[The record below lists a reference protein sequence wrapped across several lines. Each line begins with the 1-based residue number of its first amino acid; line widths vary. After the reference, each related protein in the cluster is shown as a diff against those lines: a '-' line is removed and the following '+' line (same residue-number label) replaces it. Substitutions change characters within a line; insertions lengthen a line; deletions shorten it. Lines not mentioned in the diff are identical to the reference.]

1 MLPRKESG
9 PEPGPAVIARSWF
22 LNDARDDEGVLIPI
36 AMDPDSWSEEDDASR
51 LVAMLPAASHY
62 PVLPAQGG
70 GQA

>member
-22 LNDARDDEGVLIPI
+22 LNDAKDDEGVLIPI
-36 AMDPDSWSEEDDASR
+36 AMDPTSWSEEDDASR
-51 LVAMLPAASHY
+51 LVAMLPAASLY
-62 PVLPAQGG
+62 PVASVPEA